1 MTGMGKLKGGLGSAS
16 IIAANGATVGAL
28 VAVNSLGAVVAP
40 GTRAFWATPYEID
53 GEFGN
58 GAQRRWHNCARRA
71 KIGWNKS
78 RRAAERT
85 RPWPASPPTWR

>member
-28 VAVNSLGAVVAP
+28 VAVNSLG
-40 GTRAFWATPYEID
+40 GGRARHPRLLGDPYEID

-58 GAQRRWHNCARRA
+58 GGAAALAQLRA
-71 KIGWNKS
+71 QG
-78 RRAAERT
+78 ED
-85 RPWPASPPTWR
+85 